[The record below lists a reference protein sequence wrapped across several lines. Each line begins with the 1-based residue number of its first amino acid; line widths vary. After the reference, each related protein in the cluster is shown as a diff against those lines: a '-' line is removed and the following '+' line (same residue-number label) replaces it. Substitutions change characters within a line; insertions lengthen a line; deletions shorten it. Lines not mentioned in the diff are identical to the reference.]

1 MNVEEVKERAFDL
14 LLELGFPRNVMSLS
28 PFKCLAKCVKNCF
41 NLSYEPDVIVLDEPT
56 AIRPKRAVNK

>member
-28 PFKCLAKCVKNCF
+28 PFKCLAAKCVKLQLF
-41 NLSYEPDVIVLDEPT
+41 QS
-56 AIRPKRAVNK
+56 